1 MTTPTQGND
10 EFVKREFD
18 EFKNSSTVQSKKP
31 IKFNWSNTPRIVAAV
46 LMTKSST
53 SELLTLICN
62 YKQEDWFH
70 ARKGSAIFNCDQVNY
85 ELKYNEFETNAEHDG
100 DTCYCYE
107 NGAYV
112 ISKNI
117 FKTICDAN
125 VLKVRFGGDGQHYE
139 LTTDEN
145 ESLQGMFR
153 QFYNNVFD
161 STLYKEDMVLPTL
174 PPLPKSGGCFI
185 ATAAMGDYDDPAV
198 MVLRRFRDLVLLP
211 SKIGEGL
218 VRAYYSVSPPIAS
231 WMSERPLI
239 CKIVKYM
246 LIVPASM
253 IVKVVLITK

>member
-1 MTTPTQGND
+1 
-10 EFVKREFD
+10 
-18 EFKNSSTVQSKKP
+18 
-31 IKFNWSNTPRIVAAV
+31 
-46 LMTKSST
+46 MTKDST
-53 SELLTLICN
+53 SEIITLICK

-85 ELKYNEFETNAEHDG
+85 ELKYNEFQTNAEHDG

-112 ISKNI
+112 ISKDLL
-117 FKTICDAN
+117 KTICDAN

-145 ESLQGMFR
+145 ESLTTHVSTV
-153 QFYNNVFD
+153 YNNVFD
-161 STLYKEDMVLPTL
+161 QTLYKEDIILPTL

-185 ATAAMGDYDDPAV
+185 ATAAMGDYDNPTV

-211 SKIGEGL
+211 SRVGERL

-239 CKIVKYM
+239 CKVVKYLLVISSS
-246 LIVPASM
+246 LIA
-253 IVKVVLITK
+253 KAVLITKKI